1 MKKYLIQVEVKL
13 IKNLLVEAETEED
26 AVSIASTIDAD
37 RLATGESDNEDVYII
52 LGDEPAG
59 HGSGGVY
66 VLAEEGTPEWVYEF
80 GKEITQ

>member
-1 MKKYLIQVEVKL
+1 MKKYLIQVDVR
-13 IKNLLVEAETEED
+13 IVKNLLVEAETEED

-37 RLATGESDNEDVYII
+37 RLATGESDDDAYVI

-66 VLAEEGTPEWVYEF
+66 VIAEEGTPEWGYEF